1 MNDQV
6 TDDYDSGVLASNA
19 NGAEKGEADVDVATG
34 RLLPPCTSSITASRP
49 TSYARGS
56 TDQAGLIGV
65 VCAHIFPAL
74 GLFVALWTPE
84 NFSYY
89 VYVLKE
95 LLKRRPDLVIV
106 YLDVAC
112 RFKKRWDTLVD
123 ELVGTGLATAEAK
136 KIGLLLPWMHA
147 FDHNLECQVQ
157 FSGLLK
163 VCCRSAL
170 WNNLF
175 SDFLSLYVSKIPISG
190 FLFFQGYGRRH
201 GEVIEQFWSL
211 LKKLTKLTRYMT
223 SAHWQDAYNL
233 AIELAVRV
241 KQDAFVDLMK
251 GRLKKIV
258 PRIGELLIS
267 CCCAAIN
274 YLPGCAENR
283 P

>member
-1 MNDQV
+1 MKACRYSNAGKSSEGIYPSTSHYLGAVNDQV
-6 TDDYDSGVLASNA
+6 TDDYGSGVLARSA
-19 NGAEKGEADVDVATG
+19 KDAEKDAADVDVATG

-123 ELVGTGLATAEAK
+123 ELVGAGLATAEAK

-175 SDFLSLYVSKIPISG
+175 SDFLSLYVSKIPIHLVVYSFRAMG
-190 FLFFQGYGRRH
+190 GAMVR
-201 GEVIEQFWSL
+201 SL
-211 LKKLTKLTRYMT
+211 NSFGL
-223 SAHWQDAYNL
+223 
-233 AIELAVRV
+233 
-241 KQDAFVDLMK
+241 
-251 GRLKKIV
+251 
-258 PRIGELLIS
+258 
-267 CCCAAIN
+267 C
-274 YLPGCAENR
+274 
-283 P
+283 